1 MTQAGIGV
9 LFDSVRYKD
18 ALTQAGIRILFKSVR
33 YKDAV
38 KINQVAGC
46 CFTHQATGCGSIF
59 DSSIF
64 VFLLLQ
70 RVQQLQALTLCPH
83 KRKRDSLLNMSFV
96 LLARRVQGNR

>member
-38 KINQVAGC
+38 KINQVSGC
-46 CFTHQATGCGSIF
+46 C
-59 DSSIF
+59 
-64 VFLLLQ
+64 
-70 RVQQLQALTLCPH
+70 LT
-83 KRKRDSLLNMSFV
+83 
-96 LLARRVQGNR
+96 